1 LGDDGAPAWSRTST
15 GFAHWCLLF
24 GYVEFSYREA
34 VRHVFMTTYG
44 KYHEVSPYQLFKS
57 NQRIQDWGRQTWVKV
72 YLWSKKPGPESTW
85 YLWDA
90 SWRSKST
97 LLEDLK
103 MSARTTGVGRGFGI
117 GTKEQL
123 LHKFVDPPKPMN
135 LNISEQVLAQAVKKT
150 VDLEAVKYTETMCGQ
165 CVVVTAEGI

>member
-1 LGDDGAPAWSRTST
+1 
-15 GFAHWCLLF
+15 
-24 GYVEFSYREA
+24 
-34 VRHVFMTTYG
+34 MTTYG